1 MNRKGSLGLVAI
13 LLLASIT
20 SAYLT
25 LFYVRDRW
33 LNIVSEQRELDQCT
47 GKAALETKKMIEQI
61 EALNRKIVI
70 TRVAITSLLASGQA
84 QLVPPLR
91 ITLAGCVTLQNSI
104 RIKWEWLQT
113 RWIGQ
118 IFCQKPRA
126 LHFPVSPF
134 PWTRPPPDHIGRH
147 AYKWKSKQQHK
158 FLFRLQTKRNRSLAK
173 LSKNSKDSWH
183 ARWE

>member
-70 TRVAITSLLASGQA
+70 T
-84 QLVPPLR
+84 
-91 ITLAGCVTLQNSI
+91 
-104 RIKWEWLQT
+104 
-113 RWIGQ
+113 
-118 IFCQKPRA
+118 
-126 LHFPVSPF
+126 
-134 PWTRPPPDHIGRH
+134 
-147 AYKWKSKQQHK
+147 
-158 FLFRLQTKRNRSLAK
+158 
-173 LSKNSKDSWH
+173 
-183 ARWE
+183 